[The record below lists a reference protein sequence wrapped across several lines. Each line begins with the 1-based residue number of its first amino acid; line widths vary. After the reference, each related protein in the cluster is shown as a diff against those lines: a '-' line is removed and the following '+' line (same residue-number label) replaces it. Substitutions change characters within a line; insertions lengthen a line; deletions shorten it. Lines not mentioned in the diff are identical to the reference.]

1 MILLSSWLFQRSVKG
16 FIKFYLPQAEL
27 LKFPQGPK
35 LLISVFPNRVPAGA
49 MLGSLLSFPPRF
61 SLCRIHAFLAL
72 PVAIAQAHITTVLA
86 PTVVTAS
93 SQLFPCFYPDALRL
107 PGTTERSHGHVW
119 AAPLALITFPPL
131 QTWLGSVSFRAC
143 ALPWPLPTKS
153 CPQSS
158 IQPTSSLHSGLYSK
172 AAFSVTL
179 IPQRS
184 HLKFQTLSQ
193 LFIPHSLLYFFSLSF
208 ITVWYILWSH
218 LMPLSSPRRL
228 ELLFYSLLY
237 PGVFRYLC
245 CDHKG
250 GTFAEHVRSL

>member
-1 MILLSSWLFQRSVKG
+1 MILLSSWLFQCAVKG

-35 LLISVFPNRVPAGA
+35 LLHLSLSHQSSSWGHPGLSSFLPPQVQSLQKSRISRPSRCHRPG
-49 MLGSLLSFPPRF
+49 PHR
-61 SLCRIHAFLAL
+61 
-72 PVAIAQAHITTVLA
+72 HITT
-86 PTVVTAS
+86 TS

-107 PGTTERSHGHVW
+107 PGTTKRSHGHLW
-119 AAPLALITFPPL
+119 AAPLALVALPPL

-172 AAFSVTL
+172 VAFSVTL

-184 HLKFQTLSQ
+184 NLKFQTLSQ
-193 LFIPHSLLYFFSLSF
+193 LFIPHSLLYFFFLSF
-208 ITVWYILWSH
+208 ITVWHILWSH